1 MIRPGAHRLTCI
13 QKYLVGREPG
23 ARIKIKFH
31 TVLGTVNLFYQKSAS
46 YGLGMIMCWVDDEKD
61 KLIVL
66 DAYWPHTFSIP
77 VQNTVRND
85 LTQGEHL
92 LTCEILP
99 ETSDPT
105 GGHEFRITT
114 LTS

>member
-1 MIRPGAHRLTCI
+1 
-13 QKYLVGREPG
+13 
-23 ARIKIKFH
+23 
-31 TVLGTVNLFYQKSAS
+31 
-46 YGLGMIMCWVDDEKD
+46 MCWVDDDKD

-114 LTS
+114 LTSWVALSKEITSFEADSMLQVVMRLADLHV